1 MRHFAFSF
9 LCRQSNSSIFYG
21 FNSHFD
27 NFERGYKERA
37 KCNFKARNHLTAKSS
52 RSYLFTS
59 IQCKIQ
65 SFPYPSR
72 KNPCKSFKKKTNS
85 LFGQFITDSLC
96 FHEFTLQFLL
106 LFRKSLWNRSKEGKK
121 RVHTLHFQRKVF
133 SALIE
138 R

>member
-72 KNPCKSFKKKTNS
+72 KNPCKSFLKKQILFLANLSLIHFAFTNLHCS
-85 LFGQFITDSLC
+85 FFCCSEKVFGTEVKKAKSVCTLFI
-96 FHEFTLQFLL
+96 
-106 LFRKSLWNRSKEGKK
+106 SKEKFF
-121 RVHTLHFQRKVF
+121 RL
-133 SALIE
+133 
-138 R
+138 